1 MFDWKV
7 NHKEFHF
14 NTCSFI
20 ILASEILKKRGI
32 DMQCGAKCFYVEL
45 EVEGKLKTETV
56 VARTP
61 INARKTIRHTYGKE
75 PRILKVTKKKR

>member
-1 MFDWKV
+1 
-7 NHKEFHF
+7 
-14 NTCSFI
+14 
-20 ILASEILKKRGI
+20 
-32 DMQCGAKCFYVEL
+32 MQCGAKCFLVEL
-45 EVEGKLKTETV
+45 KVDGRIKTETV